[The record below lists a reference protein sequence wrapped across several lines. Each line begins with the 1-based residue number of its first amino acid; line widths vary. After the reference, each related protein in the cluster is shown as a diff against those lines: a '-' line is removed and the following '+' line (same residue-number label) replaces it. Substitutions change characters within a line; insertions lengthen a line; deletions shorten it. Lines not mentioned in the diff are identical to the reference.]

1 MCFCEKFWVIHYENV
16 IASILHIILVI
27 FATCTLPIPK
37 IPEKDREKFNE
48 EKFNEFLFRGK
59 IVNSQ

>member
-1 MCFCEKFWVIHYENV
+1 MHYGNV
-16 IASILHIILVI
+16 IILVI
-27 FATCTLPIPK
+27 FATCTTPIPK